1 MANRIVRPLIGER
14 YVLGHATIDLDH
26 MAIADCWYRAVN
38 CEQIQFPFLIAR
50 LKKAMRDHFDREAAL
65 MERAGGAL
73 CRCHRQEHQTLLDLC
88 DDAGALSQTNWRK
101 SQSLLQSKMPKLVR
115 EHILF
120 TDQLAVLFLNTNGAI
135 AATC

>member
-1 MANRIVRPLIGER
+1 MANRIIRPLIGR
-14 YVLGHATIDLDH
+14 NCVLGHDTIDLDH

-50 LKKAMRDHFDREAAL
+50 LKKAMGDHFNREAAL

-88 DDAGALSQTNWRK
+88 NDASALGRTNWRK
-101 SQSLLQSKMPKLVR
+101 SQSLLQSKLPKLIR
-115 EHILF
+115 EHIMF
-120 TDQLAVLFLNTNGAI
+120 TDQLAVLFINTNGAT
-135 AATC
+135 ALKC

>member
-14 YVLGHATIDLDH
+14 YVLGHDTIDLDH
-26 MAIADCWYRAVN
+26 MVIADCWYRAVN

-50 LKKAMRDHFDREAAL
+50 LKKAMRDHFNREAAL

-88 DDAGALSQTNWRK
+88 NDASALSQTNWRK
-101 SQSLLQSKMPKLVR
+101 SQSLLQSKLPKLVR

-120 TDQLAVLFLNTNGAI
+120 TDQLAVLFLNTNGAT
-135 AATC
+135 APTC